1 MAIKKRVLGKGLSAL
16 LKNPNTDITSSNSN
30 FESIQV
36 VDSVSEISIDQIEV
50 NPFQPRKE
58 FDLDSLQE
66 LAISI
71 KELGIIQPLTVRKL
85 GYDKFQLISGERRFR
100 ASKIAKIK
108 KVPVYIRIANDQA
121 YARDGSGREYSKRR
135 TKSS

>member
-1 MAIKKRVLGKGLSAL
+1 MSVQF
-16 LKNPNTDITSSNSN
+16 LK
-30 FESIQV
+30 FQ
-36 VDSVSEISIDQIEV
+36 IDQIEV
-50 NPFQPRKE
+50 NPFQPRKD
-58 FDLDSLQE
+58 FDDTLLQE

-100 ASKIAKIK
+100 ASQIAGLKTI
-108 KVPVYIRIANDQA
+108 PVYIRIANDQVN
-121 YARDGSGREYSKRR
+121 ARNGSGRKYSKRT